1 MRNIFIF
8 IRRNFNVLVFLFL
21 QAISIWALVRYN
33 QFYRAKGL
41 GVTNEVTGWF
51 NSKYNHVEDFFKM
64 KEENRRLLRM
74 NDSLLN
80 LLPSNFAIVDSTQK
94 IVRDTVAY
102 DTTNRYRQYLWR
114 HAQVVYNTVSNE
126 KNYIQIN
133 KGSQDGIRD
142 NMGVFSSDG
151 KLVGK
156 IVNVSAHFSIAMSL
170 LHVQN
175 NVDVMMKRSH
185 NPGTISWDAKDP
197 DLLTLTRIP
206 KSDSLVKGDTV
217 VTGNFSLSYPPGYM
231 VGTVE
236 KIIQDNSTNFY
247 VMKVKPAINFGD
259 LQQVMIVE
267 NLQYSELNN
276 LLDAGKKKVEETRK
290 K

>member
-33 QFYRAKGL
+33 QYYRAKGL

-51 NSKYNHVEDFFKM
+51 NSKYNNVEDFFKM
-64 KEENRRLLRM
+64 KEENRRILRM

-80 LLPSNFAIVDSTQK
+80 LLPSNFTKIDSTEK
-94 IVRDTVAY
+94 IVKDTVAY

-114 HAQVVYNTVSNE
+114 YAQVVYNTVSNE
-126 KNYIQIN
+126 KNYLQIN
-133 KGSQDGIRD
+133 KGSQEGIRD

-156 IVNVSAHFSIAMSL
+156 VVNVSANFSVVMSL

-185 NPGTISWDAKDP
+185 NPGTISWDAEDP
-197 DLLTLTRIP
+197 GLLTLTRIP

-231 VGTVE
+231 VGTIA
-236 KIIQDNSTNFY
+236 KIIKDNSTNFY
-247 VMKVKPAINFGD
+247 VLKVKPAINFGD

-267 NLQYSELNN
+267 NMQYSELNS
-276 LLDAGKKKVEETRK
+276 LLEAGKKKVEETRK

>member
-51 NSKYNHVEDFFKM
+51 NSKYNNVEDFFKM
-64 KEENRRLLRM
+64 KEENKRILRM

-80 LLPSNFAIVDSTQK
+80 LLPSNFSEIDSTEK
-94 IVRDTVAY
+94 IVKDTVAY

-114 HAQVVYNTVSNE
+114 YAQVVYNTVSNE
-126 KNYIQIN
+126 KNYLQIN
-133 KGSQDGIRD
+133 KGSQEGIRD

-156 IVNVSAHFSIAMSL
+156 VVNVSAHFSVVMSL

-185 NPGTISWDAKDP
+185 NPGTISWDGEDP
-197 DLLTLTRIP
+197 GLLTLTRIP

-231 VGTVE
+231 VGTIA
-236 KIIQDNSTNFY
+236 KIIKDNSTNFY
-247 VMKVKPAINFGD
+247 VLKVKPAINFGD

-267 NLQYSELNN
+267 NMQYSELNS
-276 LLDAGKKKVEETRK
+276 LLEAGKKKVEETRK